1 MTININSKNM
11 TENIDE
17 IGGNK
22 LLLILGSRLNK
33 LGNSILNLGKRYTEK
48 GTKTIISNPSCKL
61 INPFTLIINF
71 TVDNNTKYQLVLQG
85 DYKNKYKEHQ
95 DSENP
100 ITNNEMFILI
110 KSHTKEWY
118 LKD

>member
-1 MTININSKNM
+1 MQT
-11 TENIDE
+11 TDE

-22 LLLILGSRLNK
+22 FLLS
-33 LGNSILNLGKRYTEK
+33 LGNYLTNIGKRLIDK
-48 GTKTIISNPSCKL
+48 GTKTIISNPTCKL

-71 TVDNNTKYQLVLQG
+71 TVNNNTKYQLVLQG

-100 ITNNEMFILI
+100 ITNNEMFMVI

>member
-1 MTININSKNM
+1 MQT
-11 TENIDE
+11 TDE

-22 LLLILGSRLNK
+22 FLLS
-33 LGNSILNLGKRYTEK
+33 LGNYLTNIGKRLIDK
-48 GTKTIISNPSCKL
+48 GTKTIISNPTCKL
-61 INPFTLIINF
+61 INPFTLLINF
-71 TVDNNTKYQLVLQG
+71 TVNNNTKYQLVLQG

-100 ITNNEMFILI
+100 ITNNEMFMII

>member
-1 MTININSKNM
+1 MET
-11 TENIDE
+11 TEE

-22 LLLILGSRLNK
+22 FLLL
-33 LGNSILNLGKRYTEK
+33 LGNFLTKIGKSYIEK
-48 GTKTIISNPSCKL
+48 GTKTIISNPTCKL
-61 INPFTLIINF
+61 INPFTLIVNF
-71 TVDNNTKYQLVLQG
+71 TVNNSIKYQLVLQG
-85 DYKNKYKEHQ
+85 DYKNKYKELQ

-110 KSHTKEWY
+110 KSHTKKWY

>member
-1 MTININSKNM
+1 MQT
-11 TENIDE
+11 TDE

-22 LLLILGSRLNK
+22 FLLS
-33 LGNSILNLGKRYTEK
+33 LGNYLTNIGKRLIDK
-48 GTKTIISNPSCKL
+48 GTKTIISNPTCKL

-100 ITNNEMFILI
+100 ITNNEMFMVI
-110 KSHTKEWY
+110 KSHTKQWY

>member
-1 MTININSKNM
+1 MQT
-11 TENIDE
+11 TDE

-22 LLLILGSRLNK
+22 FLLS
-33 LGNSILNLGKRYTEK
+33 LGNYLTNIGKRLIDK
-48 GTKTIISNPSCKL
+48 GTKTIISNPTCKL
-61 INPFTLIINF
+61 INPFTLLINF
-71 TVDNNTKYQLVLQG
+71 TVNNNTKYQLVLQG

-100 ITNNEMFILI
+100 ITNNEMFMVI